1 MAVPNCRS
9 NTEIPR
15 VPHAELSED
24 EFQEKYFNQAK
35 PVIITGMAEEWPCS
49 KWTISTLMN
58 RVGDNEV
65 LIRGKTD
72 KEDYRLGKAYTIR
85 RDSFRNYCR

>member
-1 MAVPNCRS
+1 MAVSNCRS

-15 VPHAELSED
+15 VPYTELSDE
-24 EFQEKYFNQAK
+24 EFQENYFDQAK
-35 PVIITGMAEEWPCS
+35 PVIITGMAKEWPCS
-49 KWTISTLMN
+49 KWTISTLMD

-72 KEDYRLGKAYTIR
+72 KEDYR
-85 RDSFRNYCR
+85 FE